1 MSRTNAFS
9 WWSWWCWRWRRRRC
23 AFSMYSVWP
32 PSRGHSWASLRPWK
46 TALSTDRVRRLASA
60 PTRSRPWKFTRRPPP
75 HRKRILSR
83 SHRRLFTFQISS
95 NSGPGCL
102 GRMRG
107 LSATDCDHFKV
118 TSLHCPTHRL
128 RLSFLK
134 LGHSLPK
141 RDFVGDTDHIF
152 LFWGIL
158 DAENKEN

>member
-1 MSRTNAFS
+1 MCVTQPSPIWAGDADGAEGDVRFRCTLSGLRLEATAELRWGLGRRHSVRTA
-9 WWSWWCWRWRRRRC
+9 C
-23 AFSMYSVWP
+23 APWP
-32 PSRGHSWASLRPWK
+32 QLAQGRGRENS
-46 TALSTDRVRRLASA
+46 
-60 PTRSRPWKFTRRPPP
+60 PP
-75 HRKRILSR
+75 HGKRILSR
-83 SHRRLFTFQISS
+83 SRRRLFTFQISS

-158 DAENKEN
+158 DAEKKES